1 MACNKKNQSFLG
13 KAILSLFLGIVLI
26 SCAGTGSSVQ
36 KKEGALATKQK
47 LPEYASEYWNNGKPK
62 TIMTGILYNDHGI
75 IKVDSGRSEIYFE
88 SGKIKELNGWKDKQ
102 GITSKQWNENG
113 VLIKDL
119 DFPKSCTEYWDNGKI
134 KQKLEGIIYKDDQD
148 IIRVDSGHSEI
159 YFENGK
165 IKERNDWKD
174 KRPVASK
181 QWNEDGVLI
190 IDMDF
195 QKSCTE
201 YWDNGKI
208 KQKGTGIL
216 YRKEDANICS
226 VDSGR
231 SEIYSKSGKLLEQN
245 DWKNK
250 QVVTFKRWNEKGV
263 LIEELDFPKYFKKY
277 WNNGKLQE
285 IGTGL
290 LYRGNQ
296 DNIAL
301 DSGHSEIYFEN
312 GKIQQQADWK
322 NKQAFTSK
330 QWNEKGGLIHELE
343 FPKYYKEYY
352 DNGKTK
358 QEMTDLYW
366 DSPTIVES
374 ENGFMKKYYEN
385 GQTES
390 LTNYKDKK
398 PILYKEWL
406 ENGKL
411 AYEWEIPTS
420 YFKEYNEN
428 GTVRL
433 EMKGFTGEKEEA
445 IENGY
450 LTLYFNNGKPQLH
463 EKYKDK
469 KTISKKMWYENGAV
483 KAEGD
488 VSKRFHKEYFQNG
501 KISRDVSGKFHYE
514 DKEAILE
521 NATDKRWYENGILG
535 SECIFPKYAK
545 VYSEK
550 GALIRELKGTL
561 YYDDQNK
568 ILVQDGYEKNF
579 FESGQIEG
587 HAIYKEK
594 ELINNKYWHENGNL
608 KYELDFPKYAKVYS
622 EDGSPVLELEGT
634 LYLDEQEDIKVQ
646 DGTKKY
652 YYENGKLAEYE
663 VYKEKRLVSKMEWH
677 TNGNVSISAEAP
689 DRYWEFYDNGKI
701 KIEVTGTIIEEN
713 EGFKIKDGVYNEY
726 DPNGK
731 ITISSTYKDFEIISE
746 KK

>member
-1 MACNKKNQSFLG
+1 MACNKKNQRFLG

-36 KKEGALATKQK
+36 KKEGALATEQK

-75 IKVDSGRSEIYFE
+75 IK
-88 SGKIKELNGWKDKQ
+88 
-102 GITSKQWNENG
+102 
-113 VLIKDL
+113 
-119 DFPKSCTEYWDNGKI
+119 
-134 KQKLEGIIYKDDQD
+134 
-148 IIRVDSGHSEI
+148 VDSGHSEI

-231 SEIYSKSGKLLEQN
+231 SGIYFENGKIKEAN

-250 QVVTFKRWNEKGV
+250 LLVVQKKWNENGV
-263 LIEELDFPKYFKKY
+263 LIKDIDFPKHFKEY
-277 WNNGKLQE
+277 WDNGKPKMILA
-285 IGTGL
+285 GF
-290 LYRGNQ
+290 LYRN
-296 DNIAL
+296 DNGDVSL

-330 QWNEKGGLIHELE
+330 QWNEKGGLIHKLE
-343 FPKYYKEYY
+343 FPRYYKEYY

-568 ILVQDGYEKNF
+568 ILVQDG
-579 FESGQIEG
+579 
-587 HAIYKEK
+587 A
-594 ELINNKYWHENGNL
+594 
-608 KYELDFPKYAKVYS
+608 
-622 EDGSPVLELEGT
+622 
-634 LYLDEQEDIKVQ
+634 
-646 DGTKKY
+646 KKY

>member
-1 MACNKKNQSFLG
+1 MACNKKNQRFLG
-13 KAILSLFLGIVLI
+13 KAILSLFIGMVLI

-36 KKEGALATKQK
+36 KKEGALVTEQK

-119 DFPKSCTEYWDNGKI
+119 DFPRSCTEYWDNGKI

-148 IIRVDSGHSEI
+148 IIRVDSGHSEIYFENGKIKERNDWKDKRPVASKQWNEDGVLIIDMDFQKSCTEYWDNGKIKQKGTGILYRKEDANICSVDSGRSEI

-343 FPKYYKEYY
+343 FPRYYKEYY

-579 FESGQIEG
+579 
-587 HAIYKEK
+587 
-594 ELINNKYWHENGNL
+594 L
-608 KYELDFPKYAKVYS
+608 KA
-622 EDGSPVLELEGT
+622 
-634 LYLDEQEDIKVQ
+634 
-646 DGTKKY
+646 
-652 YYENGKLAEYE
+652 GK
-663 VYKEKRLVSKMEWH
+663 
-677 TNGNVSISAEAP
+677 
-689 DRYWEFYDNGKI
+689 
-701 KIEVTGTIIEEN
+701 
-713 EGFKIKDGVYNEY
+713 
-726 DPNGK
+726 
-731 ITISSTYKDFEIISE
+731 
-746 KK
+746 